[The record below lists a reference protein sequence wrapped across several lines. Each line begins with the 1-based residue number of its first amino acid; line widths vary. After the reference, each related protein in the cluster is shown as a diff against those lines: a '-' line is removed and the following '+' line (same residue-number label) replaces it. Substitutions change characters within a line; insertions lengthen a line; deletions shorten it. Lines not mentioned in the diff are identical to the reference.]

1 MTKQHH
7 VLDDWDVGQDAP
19 LISLPLEIDQQS
31 NRIDVTVLDGGQ
43 DDAEARRVWIEQ
55 HKGILRVH
63 CYSANDEPLTVELV
77 VGEIA
82 KVCAQ

>member
-1 MTKQHH
+1 MNKRHH
-7 VLDDWDVGQDAP
+7 ILNDWDSGQDASTV
-19 LISLPLEIDQQS
+19 SLPLEIDHQS
-31 NRIDVTVLDGGQ
+31 DRIDVTVLDGGQ

-63 CYSANDEPLTVELV
+63 CYSANDDPLTVELV

-82 KVCAQ
+82 RICAQ